1 MLAAVPKLY
10 QDLVGFGSV
19 NLIIGLL
26 NLDNSDIAI
35 DAVTLLHDL
44 TDANVIEDNNELVQV
59 LVDALIE
66 NNVVDC
72 LYQTF
77 RG

>member
-1 MLAAVPKLY
+1 MLAGVPKLY
-10 QDLVGFGSV
+10 PDLVGFGSV

-26 NLDNSDIAI
+26 NLDNNDIAI

-44 TDANVIEDNNELVQV
+44 TDADVIEDNNELVQV

>member
-1 MLAAVPKLY
+1 MLARVPKLY
-10 QDLVGFGSV
+10 PDLVNFGSV

-44 TDANVIEDNNELVQV
+44 TDADVIEDNNELVQV